1 MRNSKQKKKIGRAW
15 REILVRI
22 MTHLPRAQRIVLK
35 ELVSMG
41 NQRGYCWPS
50 VKTLAEQTGYCQ
62 KTVQRALKELERKKL
77 IRRRRKVRSD
87 GSQGV
92 YEIAITLPLGVQCTG
107 HGRPSEVDRMSAL
120 KENYQNKSKA
130 VTCEVR
136 SLEDDLLKLFDRVIN
151 EKSHPELLSL
161 YEVTSWLFDRLD
173 EPWPQL
179 KSLILNRAIELR
191 DELHQSG
198 KRLHSW
204 SQLVDRLGARS
215 SGRVSEPGSPVPDR
229 NGKGR
234 FGENAARL
242 GINSSDPRLAMLLS
256 EFRIEQKGVSIRLV
270 TESPSAASQLV
281 QDYFGILRK
290 SARDHGTEIAVV
302 HRDKIIFSTGGR

>member
-1 MRNSKQKKKIGRAW
+1 
-15 REILVRI
+15 
-22 MTHLPRAQRIVLK
+22 
-35 ELVSMG
+35 MG

-50 VKTLAEQTGYCQ
+50 IKTLAEQTGYCQ

-136 SLEDDLLKLFDRVIN
+136 SLEDDLLKLFDRVID

-179 KSLILNRAIELR
+179 KSLILNRAIDLR

-204 SQLVDRLGARS
+204 SQLVDRLGARK
-215 SGRVSEPGSPVPDR
+215 SGRVSEPGSPVPGR
-229 NGKGR
+229 NGKWR

-256 EFRIEQKGVSIRLV
+256 EFHFEQKGSGIRLA
-270 TESPSAASQLV
+270 TESPSAAGQLV
-281 QDYFGILRK
+281 QDYSGILRK
-290 SARDHGTEIAVV
+290 SALEHGTEIAVF

>member
-1 MRNSKQKKKIGRAW
+1 
-15 REILVRI
+15 
-22 MTHLPRAQRIVLK
+22 
-35 ELVSMG
+35 MG

-50 VKTLAEQTGYCQ
+50 IKTLAEQTGYCQ
-62 KTVQRALKELERKKL
+62 KTVQRALKELVRKKL

-87 GSQGV
+87 GSQSV

-107 HGRPSEVDRMSAL
+107 HDRPSKVDRMSAL

-136 SLEDDLLKLFDRVIN
+136 SLEDDLLKLFDRVID

-161 YEVTSWLFDRLD
+161 YEVSSWLFDRLD

-179 KSLILNRAIELR
+179 KNLILNRAIEQR
-191 DELHQSG
+191 DELYQSG
-198 KRLHSW
+198 KQLHSW
-204 SQLVDRLGARS
+204 SQLVDRLGARR
-215 SGRVSEPGSPVPDR
+215 SGRVSEPGSPVPSR

-256 EFRIEQKGVSIRLV
+256 EFRIEQKGASIRLV
-270 TESPSAASQLV
+270 TESPSAAGQLV
-281 QDYFGILRK
+281 QDYSGILRK
-290 SARDHGTEIAVV
+290 SALEHGTEIAVI
-302 HRDKIIFSTGGR
+302 HSDKIIFFTGGR

>member
-1 MRNSKQKKKIGRAW
+1 
-15 REILVRI
+15 
-22 MTHLPRAQRIVLK
+22 
-35 ELVSMG
+35 
-41 NQRGYCWPS
+41 
-50 VKTLAEQTGYCQ
+50 
-62 KTVQRALKELERKKL
+62 
-77 IRRRRKVRSD
+77 
-87 GSQGV
+87 
-92 YEIAITLPLGVQCTG
+92 
-107 HGRPSEVDRMSAL
+107 MSAL

-136 SLEDDLLKLFDRVIN
+136 SLEDDLLNLFDRVIE

-161 YEVTSWLFDRLD
+161 YEVSSWLFERLD

-215 SGRVSEPGSPVPDR
+215 SGRVSEPGSPVPGR

-256 EFRIEQKGVSIRLV
+256 EFRFQQKGASIRLV
-270 TESPSAASQLV
+270 TESPSAAGQLV
-281 QDYFGILRK
+281 QDYSGILRK
-290 SARDHGTEIAVV
+290 SALEHGTEIAVF

>member
-1 MRNSKQKKKIGRAW
+1 
-15 REILVRI
+15 
-22 MTHLPRAQRIVLK
+22 
-35 ELVSMG
+35 MG

-50 VKTLAEQTGYCQ
+50 IKTLAEQTGYCE
-62 KTVQRALKELERKKL
+62 KTVQRALKELVRKKL

-87 GSQGV
+87 GSQSV
-92 YEIAITLPLGVQCTG
+92 YGIAITLPLGVQCTG
-107 HGRPSEVDRMSAL
+107 HDRPSEVDRMSAL

-136 SLEDDLLKLFDRVIN
+136 SLEDDLLKLFERVVD

-161 YEVTSWLFDRLD
+161 YEVSSWLFDRLD

-179 KSLILNRAIELR
+179 KRLILNRAIEQR

-198 KRLHSW
+198 KQLHSW
-204 SQLVDRLGARS
+204 SQLVDRLGARR
-215 SGRVSEPGSPVPDR
+215 SGRVSEPGSPVPSR

-256 EFRIEQKGVSIRLV
+256 EFRIEQKGASIRLV
-270 TESPSAASQLV
+270 TESPSAAGQLV
-281 QDYFGILRK
+281 QDYSGILRK
-290 SARDHGTEIAVV
+290 SALEHGTDIAVM
-302 HRDKIIFSTGGR
+302 HGDKIMFSTGGR

>member
-1 MRNSKQKKKIGRAW
+1 
-15 REILVRI
+15 
-22 MTHLPRAQRIVLK
+22 
-35 ELVSMG
+35 MG

-50 VKTLAEQTGYCQ
+50 INTLAEQTGYCQ

-107 HGRPSEVDRMSAL
+107 HARPSEVDGMSGL

-136 SLEDDLLKLFDRVIN
+136 SLEDDLLKLFDRVID

-215 SGRVSEPGSPVPDR
+215 SGRVSEPGSPVPGR

-256 EFRIEQKGVSIRLV
+256 EFWIEQKGASIRLV
-270 TESPSAASQLV
+270 TESPSAAGQLV
-281 QDYFGILRK
+281 QDYSGILRK
-290 SARDHGTEIAVV
+290 SALENGTEVAVV
-302 HRDKIIFSTGGR
+302 CRDKVVFSTGGR